1 MEDFTFTGGSSVKIG
16 AGIGNQL
23 ELSIRNTGNQDVGSF
38 SVGYYVS
45 SDANITT
52 DDTLLTGGREFV
64 DGIAA
69 DSTVSVA
76 LYSGARIPE
85 GTSPGAAY
93 LGVVIDEGDDVSET
107 VETNNSASQPV
118 RIAPSGDSTRTT
130 SFSFDINRPHS
141 VPFRLF
147 NVVTPGT
154 IEATITWEG
163 RTDSLTAILTGRR
176 RPSLADPTKPYAEVS
191 GSSPLT
197 LTYNVTA
204 ADVSRG
210 VGWRLA
216 VEDTTGTND
225 ARGTIELTVPFDS
238 ARYQQFE
245 RRKIDLRSGDI
256 LPSNSLQSQFFNDLA
271 ATSRDGLH
279 GIISLTSSCN
289 CQEKRVLEQH
299 GFVRQSFMGNRN
311 SFGFIEKGADPSDP
325 DVAPLIRAITPIEP
339 EDKINPHILLGDY
352 AQFRVEPEDAPPE
365 NYVLNSDGTLDLSVL
380 FADDVSPGRAR
391 SILSAEA
398 SSFEARSD
406 HLFYSSVDP
415 SLIRRLAGHDEV
427 EWVGA
432 GPAPRLILND
442 GGRNAL
448 NVNSVQNATV
458 TPASSGSPATISY
471 GGLTGNGITAGVHDN
486 GVDASH
492 RDLNVVS
499 DQPGARPHGTHVAGT
514 LAGSGVRSDKNNSAG
529 NPNGG
534 SAFQWRGMAPQTAV
548 IDGGDPTN
556 ASSYL
561 SQIQNNSLD
570 VTNHSHIL
578 GVDGTYSA
586 DNRQVDQ
593 IIRGG
598 TSSGGTTVPR
608 RPIVFAAANN
618 GDNGPQYGHVIGHFS
633 LLNQLKNS
641 IVVGSWAFGPDRL
654 SVFSS
659 LGPTY
664 DGRLKPD
671 VIAPGSRVKSA
682 GVNLNEQQRIQ
693 FTGGTPSTG
702 TYTLTFSGQTTS
714 PINFNASTNTIQNAL
729 TNLPNIGANDV
740 SVGRGPLPNT
750 PVDVTFQNGLANS
763 DQPQLGA
770 AGNGLDNGA
779 AVQVTTRRNG
789 YQTDGY
795 RTMGGTSMAAPAV
808 SGVVSLMLEAWQ
820 TTYAGPLNT
829 SIDENPPLPSTVR
842 AILIQTA
849 NDIVRPMEDTN
860 GNGSLDPG
868 EDLDGDGNLDQGV
881 RPNLSST
888 DIDLDSNQGNGNDGS
903 GFVAAPA
910 GPDFATG
917 WGMVDAQAAVDL
929 IQNARRQDGAPVP
942 NRIVQDAATQGETDE
957 YEFEVENAG
966 TIQVTLAWDDVES
979 AVQNPVTSQQLVN
992 DLDLVLEAPD
1002 GSIFYPWQLGHS
1014 IVDNNGNAIDPDN
1027 QTPGTNINVQ
1037 VPINPTTSVPP
1048 GGGSPHQHGQ
1058 HPIVDYVPQNVQT
1071 GNGAWVASKGRDH
1084 LNNVEQ
1090 VQVDVPSGQTGHWTA
1105 RVTGFDVPSGSQDYS
1120 LVGMPYPDLP
1130 DLVVSSEDK
1139 AAIPGFGQSFD
1150 VTWTYRNRGAAD
1162 ATSDFEYRIWL
1173 SDDFTV
1179 DGGDVKLVDSNT
1191 DASLSSLGPLSQ
1203 GATGTQTS
1211 TIQISQANADNLLGT
1226 SGVSFDEFTDSDPF
1240 LLVEVDTEADVLE
1253 HEETNVA
1260 ALQTARAVDVVMVM
1274 DRSGSMDGQI
1284 PVSAGGTPTKL
1295 SVLKDRAEM
1304 FLQLLR
1310 KDAGDRLGEVQFNQG
1325 ADVIFGTG
1333 SDEVRDFQ
1341 SGNVGSARSAVNGLG
1356 ASGQTDIREALQ
1368 TGLDMIPT
1376 GNDRRRVV
1384 IFFSDGKKT
1393 AGGDPTETSF
1403 LQQFSNDDVEVFSV
1417 GFGTKG
1423 AEGYAGLDIGLL
1435 ETLANTGDEG
1445 FYHVTQEPTGL
1456 DKFFVNAVAG
1466 AMDSEVIVDPVKQIG
1481 PGSTEEVD
1489 VDVSSQASAVSFVLT
1504 WDNPNKGL
1512 DLSIVGPGGTQ
1523 ITSNNVSGFG
1533 DRASREA
1540 GSTYRI
1546 MTVRPPISAGAETEH
1561 AGTWT
1566 MAVENQGS
1574 DPVEFSA
1581 SAIAESTVRA
1591 KASQPPKPDPDG
1603 FNPGDA
1609 VPISMGLSQLGGTPV
1624 ANASVTVTPEVP
1636 VVGVGNL
1643 LSSSP
1648 VTASDL
1654 GNVPTSRNGES
1665 LSQRERMVIA
1675 LRKKLGTNPIPRQEK
1690 KPFELTSS
1698 GGGGYSA
1705 RFTDTGTPG
1714 PYSFTARGEALAEDC
1729 GPINRETIQT
1739 AYIKPDVD
1747 PGKSRVTVT
1756 SPGDGTHTVTVTP
1769 VGKNGNFL
1777 GPGYA
1782 DEFVIKAPSLEPV
1795 SDVRDQLNGSYTQ
1808 TFRGVDRGVVTI
1820 RVTVRGVTLPPKR
1833 IDTGAPGVG
1842 VVNPGGGSND
1852 DSNQI
1857 TIRGSGASV
1866 TAVTGVSLVSGD
1878 TVVNLRR
1885 TEANAE
1891 QNTVTAVVPAGLEP
1905 GQYRLRF
1912 QTRDGEGQSG
1922 LSSRHNYR
1930 VTGEEYPDDVQALD
1944 RTYIALL
1951 RAETQDGATDAA
1963 REMLARLRGADTGR
1977 TVRSEDLT
1985 RAATEVARIL
1995 ATQDGPPV
2003 AEAVPALQEVLN
2015 RSKIDGRYLPA
2026 QSVAT
2031 PTGQEVGL
2039 DLGNGVQVSFGQ
2051 VVEPGST
2058 RATVQPGPPAF
2069 RPEDRGTPHVAY
2081 DLNTTAVTEREAPIN
2096 VSIGYREGDFRN
2108 ESRLRIFQLEDDR
2121 WVDRT
2126 VELNADQNRIRAQVD
2141 KLSAFVIATGEPET
2155 EDRN

>member
-1 MEDFTFTGGSSVKIG
+1 M
-16 AGIGNQL
+16 
-23 ELSIRNTGNQDVGSF
+23 
-38 SVGYYVS
+38 
-45 SDANITT
+45 
-52 DDTLLTGGREFV
+52 
-64 DGIAA
+64 
-69 DSTVSVA
+69 
-76 LYSGARIPE
+76 
-85 GTSPGAAY
+85 
-93 LGVVIDEGDDVSET
+93 
-107 VETNNSASQPV
+107 
-118 RIAPSGDSTRTT
+118 
-130 SFSFDINRPHS
+130 
-141 VPFRLF
+141 
-147 NVVTPGT
+147 
-154 IEATITWEG
+154 
-163 RTDSLTAILTGRR
+163 
-176 RPSLADPTKPYAEVS
+176 
-191 GSSPLT
+191 
-197 LTYNVTA
+197 
-204 ADVSRG
+204 
-210 VGWRLA
+210 
-216 VEDTTGTND
+216 
-225 ARGTIELTVPFDS
+225 
-238 ARYQQFE
+238 
-245 RRKIDLRSGDI
+245 
-256 LPSNSLQSQFFNDLA
+256 
-271 ATSRDGLH
+271 
-279 GIISLTSSCN
+279 
-289 CQEKRVLEQH
+289 
-299 GFVRQSFMGNRN
+299 
-311 SFGFIEKGADPSDP
+311 
-325 DVAPLIRAITPIEP
+325 
-339 EDKINPHILLGDY
+339 
-352 AQFRVEPEDAPPE
+352 
-365 NYVLNSDGTLDLSVL
+365 
-380 FADDVSPGRAR
+380 
-391 SILSAEA
+391 
-398 SSFEARSD
+398 
-406 HLFYSSVDP
+406 
-415 SLIRRLAGHDEV
+415 
-427 EWVGA
+427 
-432 GPAPRLILND
+432 
-442 GGRNAL
+442 
-448 NVNSVQNATV
+448 
-458 TPASSGSPATISY
+458 
-471 GGLTGNGITAGVHDN
+471 
-486 GVDASH
+486 DASH

-578 GVDGTYSA
+578 GVDGTYNA

-714 PINFNASTNTIQNAL
+714 PINFNASTNAIQNAL
-729 TNLPNIGANDV
+729 TNLSNIGANDV

-779 AVQVTTRRNG
+779 SVQVTTRWNG

-929 IQNARRQDGAPVP
+929 IQNARRQDGVPVP

-957 YEFEVENAG
+957 YEFEVETAG

-1002 GSIFYPWQLGHS
+1002 GNIFYPWQLGHS
-1014 IVDNNGNAIDPDN
+1014 IVDNNGNPIDPDN

-1071 GNGAWVASKGRDH
+1071 GNGAWVASRGRDH

-1090 VQVDVPSGQTGHWTA
+1090 VQVDIPSGQTGHWTA

-1130 DLVVSSEDK
+1130 DLVAFSDDK

-1150 VTWTYRNRGAAD
+1150 VTWKYRNRGSAD
-1162 ATSDFEYRIWL
+1162 ATSSFEYRIWL
-1173 SDDFTV
+1173 SDDFSV
-1179 DGGDVKLVDSNT
+1179 DGSDVKLADSNT
-1191 DASLSSLGPLSQ
+1191 DMSLSSLGPLNQ
-1203 GATGTQTS
+1203 GAMDTRTS
-1211 TIQISQANADNLLGT
+1211 TIQITQANADNLLGT

-1240 LLVEVDTEADVLE
+1240 LLVEVDTQEDVLE

-1274 DRSGSMDGQI
+1274 DRSGSMSGQI

-1304 FLQLLR
+1304 FLRLLR
-1310 KDAGDRLGEVQFNQG
+1310 KDAGDRLGEVKFNQSS
-1325 ADVIFGTG
+1325 DVIFGTS
-1333 SDEVRDFQ
+1333 SDEVRDFG
-1341 SGNVGSARSAVNGLG
+1341 SGNVGSARSAVDGLSADG
-1356 ASGQTDIREALQ
+1356 RTDIREALQ

-1376 GNDRRRVV
+1376 SNNRRRVV

-1393 AGGDPTETSF
+1393 AGGDPTESSF

-1435 ETLANTGDEG
+1435 ETLANQGDEG

-1466 AMDSEVIVDPVKQIG
+1466 AMDSEIIVDPVKDIA
-1481 PGSTEEVD
+1481 PGGSEEVD
-1489 VDVSSQASAVSFVLT
+1489 VEVSSQASVVSFVLT
-1504 WDNPNKGL
+1504 WDNPNKSL
-1512 DLSIVGPGGTQ
+1512 ELSLVGPAGTRV
-1523 ITSNNVSGFG
+1523 TSSNVASFG
-1533 DRASREA
+1533 DRVSRET

-1546 MTVRPPISAGAETEH
+1546 MTVHLPVAAGADTEH
-1561 AGTWT
+1561 QGTWR
-1566 MAVENQGS
+1566 MAVENPGS
-1574 DPVEFSA
+1574 QTVEFSA
-1581 SAIAESTVRA
+1581 SAITESTVRA
-1591 KASQPPKPDPDG
+1591 DASQPPKPDDNG
-1603 FNPGDA
+1603 FNPGNS
-1609 VPISMGLSQLGGTPV
+1609 VPVSMGLSQLGGTPV
-1624 ANASVTVTPEVP
+1624 GAASVTVTPKVP
-1636 VVGVGNL
+1636 VVGVGDL

-1648 VTASDL
+1648 VTSSDL
-1654 GNVPTSRNGES
+1654 ASVPTMINGDS
-1665 LSQRERMVIA
+1665 LTLRERMIIA
-1675 LRKKLGTNPIPRQEK
+1675 LREKLGTNPIPRREK
-1690 KPFELTSS
+1690 KPFELKASGG

-1705 RFTDTGTPG
+1705 SFTDTGTPG
-1714 PYSFTARGEALAEDC
+1714 PYTFTAHAEAVAEDC
-1729 GPINRETIQT
+1729 SPISRETIQT
-1739 AYIKPDVD
+1739 VNIQPAVD

-1769 VGKNGNFL
+1769 VGKNGNFI

-1782 DEFVIKAPSLEPV
+1782 DQVVIQAPSLTAV
-1795 SDVRDQLNGSYTQ
+1795 SDVQDRLNGSYTQ
-1808 TFRGVDRGVVTI
+1808 TFRGEDRGVVI
-1820 RVTVRGVTLPPKR
+1820 VRVTVRGVTLPPKR
-1833 IDTGAPGVG
+1833 VDTGSPGVG
-1842 VVNPGGGSND
+1842 VVKPGGGSSG
-1852 DSNQI
+1852 DSHQI
-1857 TIRGSGASV
+1857 TIRGSGGSV

-1878 TVVNLRR
+1878 TVVPLQT
-1885 TEANAE
+1885 TETNAE
-1891 QNTVTAVVPAGLEP
+1891 QNTVTATVPAGLEP

-1912 QTRDGEGQSG
+1912 QTRQGEGRSG
-1922 LSSRHNYR
+1922 LSARSTYR
-1930 VTGEEYPDDVQALD
+1930 VTGEGPEYPDAVQALD
-1944 RTYIALL
+1944 RTYGDLL
-1951 RAETQDGATDAA
+1951 RAETQDSVTAA
-1963 REMLARLRGADTGR
+1963 AQEVLTKLRKVDSGR
-1977 TVRSEDLT
+1977 HLRSEDLS
-1985 RAATEVARIL
+1985 RAATDVARVL
-1995 ATQDGPPV
+1995 AEQDGHVVPD
-2003 AEAVPALQEVLN
+2003 AVPALREVVN
-2015 RSKIDGRYLPA
+2015 RSKIDARYLPSRA
-2026 QSVAT
+2026 VAT
-2031 PTGQEVGL
+2031 PTGQEVEL
-2039 DLGNGVQVSFGQ
+2039 DLGNGVRVSFGR
-2051 VVEPGST
+2051 VTEPGST
-2058 RATVQPGPPAF
+2058 RVMVQPGPRAF

-2081 DLNTTAVTEREAPIN
+2081 NLRTTAMSGMEVPIT
-2096 VSIGYREGDFRN
+2096 VSIGYREGAFRN
-2108 ESRLRIFQLEDDR
+2108 ESRLRIFQLKDDE

-2126 VELNADQNRIRAQVD
+2126 VEVDTEQNRIRAQVD
-2141 KLSAFVIATGEPET
+2141 KLSALVLATGAPET